1 MGGAWLSD
9 PNAGTIREFL
19 KLLAVC
25 HTVIPEGEPTP
36 AGIKYQVPRRRS
48 ISALVLTHIKQQRT
62 CLVVQ
67 LCRPCQQKNGLQ
79 HCPVSPRVS
88 SVMQ

>member
-1 MGGAWLSD
+1 MNGAWRAE

-36 AGIKYQVPRRRS
+36 SGIKYQARR
-48 ISALVLTHIKQQRT
+48 V
-62 CLVVQ
+62 
-67 LCRPCQQKNGLQ
+67 
-79 HCPVSPRVS
+79 
-88 SVMQ
+88 

>member
-36 AGIKYQVPRRRS
+36 AGIKYQVQKRRGRHLCPC
-48 ISALVLTHIKQQRT
+48 AHLQQ
-62 CLVVQ
+62 
-67 LCRPCQQKNGLQ
+67 
-79 HCPVSPRVS
+79 
-88 SVMQ
+88 